1 MQVVEVWKES
11 AGTPHHE
18 ASSAAVGLTRS
29 ITYHGLLEVGMV
41 NATREGKVVSAS
53 CRTIG
58 FTIGFTAVIAVA
70 TCIVPLASSAQPT
83 AAPPARITLGAPQQ
97 IFGFREPNSFGLF
110 NVPDM
115 HTAVLQ
121 QPDKSYLVWITG
133 NVGPAEGAIARLS
146 TTDFVHYAN
155 AGPGTP
161 ARAEPVLV
169 PSCRGLATRAPRNP
183 RNQANSPRGA
193 AAAAAAPAASCQQ
206 NPDADYVGAN
216 AVIPARDGSDLL
228 MFYEAGNKS
237 IGDMKI
243 EHGWEFNVI
252 ARARSTDNGLTW
264 TRQDVVLSGADPKPV
279 RRTEITQ
286 PGISE
291 PGAIV
296 ANGYIYMFYQYV
308 PNEAAGPDAPSAIQ
322 VARAPLVGDGAAGT
336 WMKYE
341 RGSFSQQGLGGRGS
355 PIVATG
361 GASGCTRPVEVWPA
375 RSSYLDAYVLF
386 YLCNEGWFFSTST
399 DLVSWTPPAVFMP
412 MKMWQPCRPM
422 DWNYT
427 MVTPGSPGGIIGE
440 RGYVLYAHTDA
451 RGLGCAGRF
460 APHMLWVRPFAFEK
474 SR

>member
-1 MQVVEVWKES
+1 
-11 AGTPHHE
+11 
-18 ASSAAVGLTRS
+18 
-29 ITYHGLLEVGMV
+29 MV
-41 NATREGKVVSAS
+41 NAMREGKASAAS
-53 CRTIG
+53 CRTIKL
-58 FTIGFTAVIAVA
+58 AIALA
-70 TCIVPLASSAQPT
+70 ACIVPLAPSAQPG
-83 AAPPARITLGAPQQ
+83 AAPPVRITLGAPQQ
-97 IFGFREPNSFGLF
+97 VFGFRQPNSLGLF

-121 QPDKSYLVWITG
+121 QPDKSYLLWITG

-146 TTDFVHYAN
+146 TTDFLHYAN

-161 ARAEPVLV
+161 ARAEPVLA
-169 PSCRGLATRAPRNP
+169 PSCRAAVRAPRNP
-183 RNQANSPRGA
+183 RNQANAPRGA
-193 AAAAAAPAASCQQ
+193 APAGSCQQ
-206 NPDADYVGAN
+206 EPDADYVGAN
-216 AVIPARDGSDLL
+216 AVIPAHAGSDLL

-252 ARARSTDNGLTW
+252 ARARSADGGRTW
-264 TRQDVVLSGADPKPV
+264 ARQDVVLSGADPKPV

-308 PNEAAGPDAPSAIQ
+308 PNDAADPDAPSVIQ
-322 VARAPLVGDGAAGT
+322 VARAPLANDGAADT

-341 RGSFSQQGLGGRGS
+341 RGSFSQPGLGGRGS
-355 PIVATG
+355 PILPTG
-361 GASGCTRPVEVWPA
+361 GTSGCTRPVEVWPA
-375 RSSYLDAYVLF
+375 RSTYLEAYVLL

-422 DWNYT
+422 DWNYIL
-427 MVTPGSPGGIIGE
+427 VTPGSPGGIIGE
-440 RGYVLYAHTDA
+440 QGYVLYAHTDA
-451 RGLGCAGRF
+451 RGLGCSGRF

>member
-1 MQVVEVWKES
+1 M
-11 AGTPHHE
+11 
-18 ASSAAVGLTRS
+18 AAITLGAFVLLLT
-29 ITYHGLLEVGMV
+29 L
-41 NATREGKVVSAS
+41 
-53 CRTIG
+53 
-58 FTIGFTAVIAVA
+58 
-70 TCIVPLASSAQPT
+70 SAQPS
-83 AAPPARITLGAPQQ
+83 AAPPARIILGAPQQ
-97 IFGFREPNSFGLF
+97 IFGFRQPQSFGLF
-110 NVPDM
+110 NVPHM

-121 QPDKSYLVWITG
+121 QPDKSYLLWITG

-146 TTDFVHYAN
+146 TTDFLHYAN

-169 PSCRGLATRAPRNP
+169 PSCRAAAPRAPRNP
-183 RNQANSPRGA
+183 RSQASRPRVA
-193 AAAAAAPAASCQQ
+193 TPADAPAASCQQ
-206 NPDADYVGAN
+206 DPDADYVGAN

-237 IGDMKI
+237 IGTMKI

-252 ARARSTDNGLTW
+252 ARARSADNGLTW

-308 PNEAAGPDAPSAIQ
+308 PNQAADPDAPSAIQ
-322 VARAPLVGDGAAGT
+322 VARAPLANDGAAGT

-341 RGSFSQQGLGGRGS
+341 GGSFSQPGLGGRGS

-361 GASGCTRPVEVWPA
+361 GTSGCTRPVEVWPA
-375 RSSYLDAYVLF
+375 RSSYLDAYVLL

-399 DLVSWTPPAVFMP
+399 DLVGWTPPAVFMP
-412 MKMWQPCRPM
+412 MKMWQPCQPM

-427 MVTPGSPGGIIGE
+427 LVTPGSPGGIIGE
-440 RGYVLYAHTDA
+440 RGYVLYAHAEA
-451 RGLGCAGRF
+451 RGLGCSGRF
-460 APHMLWVRPFAFEK
+460 SPHMLWVRPFAFEK
-474 SR
+474 NR